1 MKASSEV
8 VVEIQL
14 GGVLFANLVQAARRR
29 KKKPFEVLADVIET
43 VLGEQLFDAV
53 LDDAA

>member
-1 MKASSEV
+1 MKASSGV
-8 VVEIQL
+8 VVEIEL

>member
-1 MKASSEV
+1 MKAASEV
-8 VVEIQL
+8 VVEIEL
-14 GGVLFANLVQAARRR
+14 GGVLFANLVRAARRR
-29 KKKPFEVLADVIET
+29 KKKPIDVLADVIET